1 MQIHERGDRLEC
13 ETALFEENCEQTW
26 EKGSSGLVFH
36 TDDAHWDAAQGDFHE
51 RTADALDVVPGD
63 ADAQCDWEAG
73 TEDPDASFLESLQRN
88 KMLFRG
94 RRQGLAHGEI
104 AARLLPCL
112 SCRAPSFCY

>member
-63 ADAQCDWEAG
+63 ADAENDWEAG
-73 TEDPDASFLESLQRN
+73 TEDPDASFLQSLQSS
-88 KMLFRG
+88 KMLFHG
-94 RRQGLAHGEI
+94 RRQRHAHGEI
-104 AARLLPCL
+104 AAHFPPCL
-112 SCRAPSFCY
+112 SYRALRFMP